1 MKKYTKKYDKHN
13 KNTKFIKKNL
23 KKHKNR
29 RNKTQKYIVRKNN
42 RVKSNTYKTIQNG
55 GAKTLEI
62 VFLYHKDDKNIETF
76 RNTIFNGL
84 EKFFDKANVTKVKTI
99 SNFTDKYIKYFFR
112 LPNTPDKNKLYE
124 SIGLEDPDIDKK
136 FIGTN
141 FEGID
146 TAIDIGYNVKK
157 NNIRLIIYEI
167 KNFNDKL
174 ADIFKMTKGIVKL
187 KKDIES
193 GDKSTITLITPKQ
206 IELLLQQ
213 TEIVIGLVKT
223 KDPLIEYNPIKNI
236 KVIEPINCIIKTSS
250 ENLQDRYVIQSLGYK
265 NLGGTCYSN
274 ALIQLLKNIK
284 NIENI
289 IKTHIKTQPKDKKKK
304 VKSIGVKLSKINY
317 CYDNSNE
324 DEDEDEDENLDYE
337 DKKLY
342 ILSNLLKFMFKSNV
356 TNKFFDATYY
366 EKILDKLHIDDKSFT
381 PTDQHDSQELFKL
394 LALDFIEIL
403 QNNIIKTTYEFSK
416 PNNFLYYTINVETF
430 KNIDIILPISKSK
443 YIDIQE
449 IINEN
454 ILGEE
459 YNIKRQLPNNKY
471 AKLVSNLVYFVNKNT
486 EYIIIQLTL
495 FSFINNKSEKK
506 DVKITNL
513 SNNICIKE
521 IPEIVLDKYNNIKDN
536 QNIDITIN
544 DININT
550 CKNINFE
557 LISIVYHS
565 GVTGGG
571 HYINYSKQLN
581 NDATK
586 PVWICYDDK
595 SKSEDIEVTNFDKH
609 NFGSFTPY
617 LFLYKRI
624 EDTIP

>member
-99 SNFTDKYIKYFFR
+99 SKFTDKYIKYFFR
-112 LPNTPDKNKLYE
+112 LPNTPDKNEFYE
-124 SIGLEDPDIDKK
+124 TIGLEDPDSDKK

-157 NNIRLIIYEI
+157 DNIRLIIYEI
-167 KNFNDKL
+167 KNFIDKL

-236 KVIEPINCIIKTSS
+236 KVIEPINCKLKTSS
-250 ENLQDRYVIQSLGYK
+250 ENLTDRYVIQSLGYQ
-265 NLGGTCYSN
+265 NLGGTCYAN

-284 NIENI
+284 NIKTIIEN
-289 IKTHIKTQPKDKKKK
+289 HIKNQSKEKRKK
-304 VKSIGVKLSKINY
+304 VARVGVKLSKINY

-324 DEDEDEDENLDYE
+324 DKDEDLDYE
-337 DKKLY
+337 DEKLY
-342 ILSNLLKFMFKSNV
+342 ILSNLLKYMFDSPKDE
-356 TNKFFDATYY
+356 TNSYFEAIYY
-366 EKILDKLHIDDKSFT
+366 KKILDKLNIENGNFT
-381 PTDQHDSQELFKL
+381 PSDQHDSQELLKLFKID
-394 LALDFIEIL
+394 DFMEIL
-403 QNNIIKTTYEFSK
+403 QNNNIKTTYEFSK

-471 AKLVSNLVYFVNKNT
+471 AKLVSNLVDFVNKNT

-521 IPEIVLDKYNNIKDN
+521 IPDIVLDKYNNIKDN

-595 SKSEDIEVTNFDKH
+595 SKLEDIEVTNFDKH

-624 EDTIP
+624 EDTTS